1 MFDLC
6 DNCGDEGEVI
16 EIDNFLL
23 CVVCRAGEA
32 MESPLDH
39 RDHSDLRVCQGIGC
53 MYGDQHG
60 PS

>member
-1 MFDLC
+1 
-6 DNCGDEGEVI
+6 
-16 EIDNFLL
+16 
-23 CVVCRAGEA
+23 

-39 RDHSDLRVCQGIGC
+39 CDHSDLRVCQGIGC